1 MKNKQ
6 GLGLDLVKKERYGMI
21 TDSQWA
27 DIDGDDDLDLV
38 MCGDWMPICVL
49 VNQGG
54 GNLEYQSKNLGFGN
68 SAGLWNTILLEDLN
82 QDGRLDIIAGN
93 AGKNIKW
100 KASAEKPIQLYIMD
114 ADKNGQ
120 TEPLIFHHYFSK
132 NMPFMSLDELAAQ
145 VPLVRKQFTNYS
157 KYTAVTGIEGIELVK
172 KEEIVER
179 KQINELRSMIYLSEG
194 EGYIAKALPNEAQW
208 SPIQGMVMNEQ
219 GQLLFVGNYKEYLT
233 ELGQNVANS
242 GGKFDA
248 FDANEG
254 NFKAYQALPLPQ
266 QLNTRGI
273 LPLGNNRYL
282 IRCNNDFQYL
292 LKE

>member
-1 MKNKQ
+1 
-6 GLGLDLVKKERYGMI
+6 
-21 TDSQWA
+21 
-27 DIDGDDDLDLV
+27 
-38 MCGDWMPICVL
+38 
-49 VNQGG
+49 
-54 GNLEYQSKNLGFGN
+54 
-68 SAGLWNTILLEDLN
+68 
-82 QDGRLDIIAGN
+82 
-93 AGKNIKW
+93 
-100 KASAEKPIQLYIMD
+100 
-114 ADKNGQ
+114 
-120 TEPLIFHHYFSK
+120 
-132 NMPFMSLDELAAQ
+132 MSLDELAAQ

-248 FDANEG
+248 FDAHEG